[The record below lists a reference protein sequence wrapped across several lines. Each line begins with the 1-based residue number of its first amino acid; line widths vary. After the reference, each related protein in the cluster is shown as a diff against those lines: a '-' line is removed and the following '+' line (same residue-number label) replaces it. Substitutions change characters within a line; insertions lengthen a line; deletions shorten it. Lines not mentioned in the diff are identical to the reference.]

1 MHHVLRR
8 AAHRRA
14 FTLVEVLVVFTILGI
29 LGALLTRIMLS
40 QSRFADQQ
48 NALRAARAVSRQAM
62 NILESELRMVQDSGG
77 IDSASTDGKT
87 IRVLAPYRF
96 GLNCGVSGSANVV
109 SMLPVDSLSLAQAKY
124 AGFGWRSRAGI
135 YTVVYPSAPLGADA
149 PVSSVDPSQCTGS
162 GAGQAQIRTLT
173 LSGRSGQVLDI
184 RPSQAGAPKGEP
196 MFFFQ
201 RITYRFASSATFPG
215 ATGLYRSVQGG
226 SSDEIMAPFDTA
238 SRFKYWTTG
247 ATASVSA
254 PPALGLIRGV
264 DVVFVGRS
272 SYTALGKNAPS
283 KSTVVASIFFK
294 NVRNY

>member
-1 MHHVLRR
+1 MRSR
-8 AAHRRA
+8 APRA

-29 LGALLTRIMLS
+29 LGALLTRIMLQ

-48 NALRAARAVSRQAM
+48 NALRTARAVSRQAM

-124 AGFGWRSRAGI
+124 VGFAWRSKAGV
-135 YTVVYPSAPLGADA
+135 YTVVYPAAPLAADA
-149 PVSSVDPSQCTGS
+149 PVTSVDPSQCTGT
-162 GAGQAQIRTLT
+162 GAAQAQIKT
-173 LSGRSGQVLDI
+173 LSLAGRSGQILDI
-184 RPSQAGAPKGEP
+184 KPSQASAPKGEP
-196 MFFFQ
+196 VFFFQ
-201 RITYRFASSATFPG
+201 RVTYSFANSTLFPG
-215 ATGLYRSVQGG
+215 ATGLYRTVQGG
-226 SSDEIMAPFDTA
+226 TTEELMAPFDTSA
-238 SRFKYWTTG
+238 RFKYWTTG
-247 ATASVSA
+247 ATASVAA

-272 SYTALGKNAPS
+272 SYTALGKTAPS